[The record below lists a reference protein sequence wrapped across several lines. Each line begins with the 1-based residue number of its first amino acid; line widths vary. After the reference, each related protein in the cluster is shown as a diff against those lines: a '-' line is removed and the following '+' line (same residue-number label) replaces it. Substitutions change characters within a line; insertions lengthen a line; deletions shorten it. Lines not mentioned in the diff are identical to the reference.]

1 MLSYAVR
8 PQLVKILSWKIGL
21 DTDFSVSVGKS
32 AKYMYR
38 WLPADVWERF
48 LRTYGGTLCLSC
60 TVCLMN
66 LLPKRLSAS
75 DVIITVKRLQTA
87 EHGLK
92 RSEIILRNESDGKN
106 ISCPSR

>member
-38 WLPADVWERF
+38 WLPANVWERF
-48 LRTYGGTLCLSC
+48 LRTYGGSNTEEVWNAVFIMYGLFDEFA
-60 TVCLMN
+60 
-66 LLPKRLSAS
+66 P
-75 DVIITVKRLQTA
+75 QTA
-87 EHGLK
+87 ERLGCHYN
-92 RSEIILRNESDGKN
+92 SEEAAN
-106 ISCPSR
+106 SRA